1 MFKHA
6 KSLRRVGAQAILSAA
21 LLFAAAGP
29 LAVAPTPAFAADAPQ
44 QNAVR
49 PNSAQYKYQKDE
61 LAAFCHFGPNTF
73 NEIEWGEHYG
83 NKAPSEIF
91 TLTEDFDAEN
101 YVKTI
106 KDAGFTRL
114 VVTAKH
120 HDGFCTWQ
128 SDLTEYDMGGV
139 TQYKGGKGDILA
151 ELSAACTKYD
161 LDMGLYLSPWD
172 IHDPSYGYS
181 NGEAPGI
188 GTSTDPKVNYNFY
201 YDGQLRE
208 ILGNSKYGNNG
219 KFVEVWMDGAKGSGA
234 NAQVYDFQ
242 RWYNTIH
249 ELEGDDCQIFQG
261 GDFAGIRWIGN
272 ENGLAHDTTW
282 GPCKTDKN
290 AKDGFNTNLSGGFSK
305 GFPDGDKWLV
315 PEADARITSGWFWG
329 TAKNTPKTLTDL
341 GNMYFQS
348 VGHGAPLLLNV
359 PPNNKGKLDVAI
371 ADRVREFGQN
381 IKDSFKDDLTRANKS
396 GRAAATAEASSTWND
411 NEAYGASKVLDGKDD
426 TYWCAKNA
434 ANQSLTVK
442 LPKPTTFDVVS
453 IEEAIQNGQRISGFT
468 VSYQTEENGAW
479 TEFGRGGTIGA
490 KRLVRGTAVTATA
503 VKVTFTTHNFGDENL
518 SLPQISE
525 MGLFKASRGFE
536 KPAPLPEG
544 MVGIDNAEMTKT
556 GKWNDEKIDG
566 CFKGTSMW
574 TTQSGATA
582 SFKFTGTKFAIV
594 GTKDPNHG
602 TFTVSID
609 GGAAQTIN
617 THDSV
622 RTVPALLFESD
633 TLEAREHNVVITAT
647 GTVGIDAAA
656 YLNNDST
663 GMFDFTE
670 TNVTMDE
677 DSTHAFTIRRT
688 GGSKGSVTLVV
699 QPEPGSAIQDNFDT
713 TPQEVTFADGETE
726 KQVNIKTR
734 RVVTGSAADGDK
746 QFSVSLAVK
755 TGEGAVIGYHGVADV
770 TITDLDAACNALIA
784 RAEALDTANFNA
796 DSVAELTAAIEAARN
811 AADNGDVK
819 GVEVRK
825 AMKALQDAMDNLSF
839 AFPATQGKTV
849 TIEAEHGTLID
860 DHSNDRDQWGGNY
873 PMEIVDFEG
882 ASGGKIVN
890 AINNGDAVSYRVN
903 VKRAGTYSVKLT
915 YSSGSTTNAI
925 KLSDDNGVFE
935 AIESVSAGHTNPR
948 ELKTV
953 TFDLVAKKP
962 GTTTLTVGTPGNVSA
977 PRLDK
982 FDITLKE
989 AAVDKSDLQKAVDKA
1004 DELSS
1009 EDYTTDSWQAFQTA
1023 LTAARE
1029 MLNNETATQT
1039 QVDGALETLDNA
1051 RKALHAVTVFAF
1063 PTKSGETVT
1072 IEAEHGTMLDDHS
1085 NDTNQWGTYPMT
1097 VMNLNGASGG
1107 KVVDAIMNGDAIS
1120 YRVKVERPG
1129 IYRVTLTYFSG
1140 SEANAVKLSDNG
1152 GVFEAVDSV
1161 SAGGTNPTELKTVT
1175 FDLVAKKS
1183 GTTTL
1188 TVGTP
1193 GNADAPRL
1201 DKFDITLKKAV
1212 VNKDELK
1219 KAVDDAAKLA
1229 EDDYTAETWTPF
1241 KAALA
1246 SAQGVLADEEAT
1258 QDQVNDALKA
1268 LTDARGALA
1277 EKPAKPAVDKAA
1289 LQKAVDD
1296 LKGLKADDYT
1306 AETWAAFQAAL
1317 ASAQDVLG
1325 NEDATQEQVNDALKA
1340 LTDARGALAEKPVKP
1355 AVDKATL
1362 QKAVDDLK
1370 GLKADDY
1377 TAETWAPFETALET
1391 AQDVLGNE
1399 EATQDQVDGALK
1411 ALTDAHGALKVKE
1424 ITPDPEPEPK
1434 PEPKPNPTPNPGGN
1448 TGNAGN
1454 KDDKPAAATKPSASS
1469 KKDGKDLP
1477 TTGDASIVATVL
1489 AGGSGA
1495 AALAAAR
1502 VIDRKRRR

>member
-29 LAVAPTPAFAADAPQ
+29 LAVAPTPAFAADTPQ

-181 NGEAPGI
+181 NGEDSGI

-208 ILGNSKYGNNG
+208 ILGNSKYGNKG

-242 RWYNTIH
+242 RWYNTIN
-249 ELEGDDCQIFQG
+249 ELEGEDCQIFQG

-282 GPCKTDKN
+282 GPCKTDASSDN
-290 AKDGFNTNLSGGFSK
+290 GFNTNLSGGYSK

-359 PPNNKGKLDVAI
+359 PPNNKGKLDPAI

-381 IKDSFKDDLTRANKS
+381 IKDSFKDDVTRANKS

-479 TEFGRGGTIGA
+479 TDFGRGGTIGA

-556 GKWNDEKIDG
+556 GNWNDEKIDG

-633 TLEAREHNVVITAT
+633 TLEAREHNVVVTAT

-656 YLNNDST
+656 YLNNGST

-796 DSVAELTAAIEAARN
+796 DSVAELNAAIEAARN

-819 GVEVRK
+819 GAEVRK
-825 AMKALQDAMDNLSF
+825 AMKALQAAMDNLSF
-839 AFPATQGKTV
+839 AFPATQGETV
-849 TIEAEHGTLID
+849 TIEAEHGTMHD
-860 DHSNDRDQWGGNY
+860 DHSNDNGW
-873 PMEIVDFEG
+873 PMEFMDFSG
-882 ASGGKIVN
+882 ASGGRIVN
-890 AINNGDAVSYRVN
+890 AITNGDSISYRVS
-903 VKRAGTYSVKLT
+903 VKRAGTYSVTLT
-915 YSSGSTTNAI
+915 YSSGAASNAI

-935 AIESVSAGHTNPR
+935 AIDSVSAGHTNPN
-948 ELKTV
+948 ELKTA
-953 TFDLVAKKP
+953 TFNLVAKKA
-962 GTTTLTVGTPGNVSA
+962 GTTTLTVGTPGNADA

-982 FDITLKE
+982 FDITLAE
-989 AAVDKSDLQKAVDKA
+989 APVDKADLQKAVDKA

-1023 LTAARE
+1023 LAAARE

-1039 QVDGALETLDNA
+1039 QVDSALETLDNA

-1072 IEAEHGTMLDDHS
+1072 IEAEDGTMIDDPS
-1085 NDTNQWGTYPMT
+1085 NDRDQWDGVWPMNIK
-1097 VMNLNGASGG
+1097 VFEGASGG
-1107 KVVDAIMNGDAIS
+1107 KIVDSIMNGDAIS
-1120 YRVKVERPG
+1120 YRVSVKRAGTYSVK
-1129 IYRVTLTYFSG
+1129 LTYSSG
-1140 SEANAVKLSDNG
+1140 STTNAIKLSDNG
-1152 GVFEAVDSV
+1152 GVFEAIDSV
-1161 SAGGTNPTELKTVT
+1161 SAGHDNSSELKSVT

-1201 DKFDITLKKAV
+1201 DKFDITLKKAAV
-1212 VNKDELK
+1212 DKSALQ
-1219 KAVDDAAKLA
+1219 KAVDDAAELA
-1229 EDDYTAETWTPF
+1229 EDGYTADSWAPF

-1246 SAQGVLADEEAT
+1246 AAQGVLADEEAT
-1258 QDQVNDALKA
+1258 QEQVNDALRA
-1268 LTDARGALA
+1268 LTDARAGLA
-1277 EKPAKPAVDKAA
+1277 EKPVKPAVDKSA

-1296 LKGLKADDYT
+1296 AAELAEDGYT
-1306 AETWAAFQAAL
+1306 AETWAPFKAAL
-1317 ASAQDVLG
+1317 AAAQGVLTD
-1325 NEDATQEQVNDALKA
+1325 EDATQEQVNDALKA
-1340 LTDARGALAEKPVKP
+1340 LA
-1355 AVDKATL
+1355 
-1362 QKAVDDLK
+1362 
-1370 GLKADDY
+1370 
-1377 TAETWAPFETALET
+1377 
-1391 AQDVLGNE
+1391 
-1399 EATQDQVDGALK
+1399 
-1411 ALTDAHGALKVKE
+1411 DAHGALKVKE
-1424 ITPDPEPEPK
+1424 ITPDPEPEPEPEPK

-1448 TGNAGN
+1448 TGNTGN
-1454 KDDKPAAATKPSASS
+1454 KGDKPAAAMKPSASS

-1477 TTGDASIVATVL
+1477 TTGDASVIATVL

>member
-106 KDAGFTRL
+106 KEAGFTRL

-188 GTSTDPKVNYNFY
+188 GTSTDPKVNYNYY

-208 ILGNSKYGNNG
+208 ILDNKKYGNNG

-290 AKDGFNTNLSGGFSK
+290 AKDGFNTNLSGGYSK

-518 SLPQISE
+518 NLPQISE

-556 GKWNDEKIDG
+556 GNWNDEKIDG

-633 TLEAREHNVVITAT
+633 TLEAREHNVVVTAT

-656 YLNNDST
+656 YLNNGST

-784 RAEALDTANFNA
+784 RAEALDTSNFNA

-811 AADNGDVK
+811 AADNGSVS

-839 AFPATQGKTV
+839 AFPATQSKTV
-849 TIEAEHGTLID
+849 TIEAEHGTMHD
-860 DHSNDRDQWGGNY
+860 DHSNDAGW
-873 PMEIVDFEG
+873 PMAIIDFAG

-890 AINNGDAVSYRVN
+890 AITNGDSISYRVS
-903 VKRAGTYSVKLT
+903 VKRAGTYSVTLT
-915 YSSGSTTNAI
+915 YSSGAASNAI

-935 AIESVSAGHTNPR
+935 AIDSVSAGHTNPN

-953 TFDLVAKKP
+953 TFDLVAKKS
-962 GTTTLTVGTPGNVSA
+962 GTTTLTVGTPGNADA

-1023 LTAARE
+1023 LDAARE

-1063 PTKSGETVT
+1063 PTKSGETAT
-1072 IEAEHGTMLDDHS
+1072 IEAEDGTMLDDHS
-1085 NDTNQWGTYPMT
+1085 NDTDQWNNTYPMT

-1129 IYRVTLTYFSG
+1129 TYRVMLTYFSG

-1175 FDLVAKKS
+1175 FDLVAKKA

-1193 GNADAPRL
+1193 GSASAPRL
-1201 DKFDITLKKAV
+1201 DKFDIALAAPAVDKAELQKAV
-1212 VNKDELK
+1212 DDAAELAEDGYTADSWKPFAAALKAAREVLADEEATQEQVNDALK
-1219 KAVDDAAKLA
+1219 ALNDARGALAEKPVKPAVDKAALQKAVDDAAKLA
-1229 EDDYTAETWTPF
+1229 EDDYTAETWAPF
-1241 KAALA
+1241 EAALAAAQGVLADEDATQDQVNDALKALNDARGALAEKPVKPAVDKAALQKA
-1246 SAQGVLADEEAT
+1246 VDDAAELAADDYTADSWKPFAAALKAAREVLADEEAT

-1268 LTDARGALA
+1268 LTDA
-1277 EKPAKPAVDKAA
+1277 
-1289 LQKAVDD
+1289 
-1296 LKGLKADDYT
+1296 
-1306 AETWAAFQAAL
+1306 
-1317 ASAQDVLG
+1317 
-1325 NEDATQEQVNDALKA
+1325 
-1340 LTDARGALAEKPVKP
+1340 
-1355 AVDKATL
+1355 
-1362 QKAVDDLK
+1362 
-1370 GLKADDY
+1370 
-1377 TAETWAPFETALET
+1377 
-1391 AQDVLGNE
+1391 
-1399 EATQDQVDGALK
+1399 
-1411 ALTDAHGALKVKE
+1411 HGALKVKE
-1424 ITPDPEPEPK
+1424 ITPDPDPEPEPK

-1448 TGNAGN
+1448 TGNTGN
-1454 KDDKPAAATKPSASS
+1454 KGDKPAAATKPSASS

-1477 TTGDASIVATVL
+1477 TTGDASVIATVL

>member
-6 KSLRRVGAQAILSAA
+6 KSLRRVGSQAILSAA

-29 LAVAPTPAFAADAPQ
+29 LAVAPTPAFAAGAPQ

-106 KDAGFTRL
+106 KEAGFTRL

-151 ELSAACTKYD
+151 ELSAACTKYH

-188 GTSTDPKVNYNFY
+188 GTSTDPKVNYNYY

-208 ILGNSKYGNNG
+208 ILGNKKYGNNG

-290 AKDGFNTNLSGGFSK
+290 AKDGFNTNLSGGYSK

-329 TAKNTPKTLTDL
+329 TTKNTPKTLTDL

-359 PPNNKGKLDVAI
+359 PPNNKGKLDPAI

-468 VSYQTEENGAW
+468 VSYQSSDGTW
-479 TEFGRGGTIGA
+479 TDFGSGGTIGA

-518 SLPQISE
+518 NLPQISE

-633 TLEAREHNVVITAT
+633 TLDAREHNVVVTAT

-656 YLNNDST
+656 YLNNGST

-784 RAEALDTANFNA
+784 RAEALDTSNFNA

-839 AFPATQGKTV
+839 AFPATQGETM

-925 KLSDDNGVFE
+925 RLSDDNGVFE
-935 AIESVSAGHTNPR
+935 AIDSVSAGHSNPS

-989 AAVDKSDLQKAVDKA
+989 SAVDKSDLQKAVDKA

-1023 LTAARE
+1023 LAAARE

-1063 PTKSGETVT
+1063 PTKSGETAT
-1072 IEAEHGTMLDDHS
+1072 IEAEDGTMLDDHS
-1085 NDTNQWGTYPMT
+1085 NDTDQWGGTYPMT
-1097 VMNLNGASGG
+1097 VKDFAGASGG
-1107 KVVDAIMNGDAIS
+1107 KIVDAIMNGDAIS
-1120 YRVKVERPG
+1120 YRVNVKRAG
-1129 IYRVTLTYFSG
+1129 TYSVKLVYSSG
-1140 SEANAVKLSDNG
+1140 STENAVKLSDDG

-1161 SAGGTNPTELKTVT
+1161 SAGHSNPSELKTVT

-1193 GNADAPRL
+1193 GNANAPRL
-1201 DKFDITLKKAV
+1201 DKFDITLKKAAV
-1212 VNKDELK
+1212 D
-1219 KAVDDAAKLA
+1219 KAALQKAIDDAAKLA
-1229 EDDYTAETWTPF
+1229 EDDYTAETWAPF
-1241 KAALA
+1241 
-1246 SAQGVLADEEAT
+1246 E
-1258 QDQVNDALKA
+1258 
-1268 LTDARGALA
+1268 
-1277 EKPAKPAVDKAA
+1277 
-1289 LQKAVDD
+1289 
-1296 LKGLKADDYT
+1296 
-1306 AETWAAFQAAL
+1306 AAL

-1325 NEDATQEQVNDALKA
+1325 NEEATQEQVDDALKALNDARAALAEKPAVPAVNKAELQKAVDEAAALKAEDYTAGSWEPFEAALDDAREVLADDDATQDQVNDALAA
-1340 LTDARGALAEKPVKP
+1340 LTDARGALKKP
-1355 AVDKATL
+1355 
-1362 QKAVDDLK
+1362 
-1370 GLKADDY
+1370 
-1377 TAETWAPFETALET
+1377 
-1391 AQDVLGNE
+1391 
-1399 EATQDQVDGALK
+1399 EAK
-1411 ALTDAHGALKVKE
+1411 
-1424 ITPDPEPEPK
+1424 PDPDQPNPD
-1434 PEPKPNPTPNPGGN
+1434 KPNPDQPGSGDQGGN
-1448 TGNAGN
+1448 GGQGGAGDTG
-1454 KDDKPAAATKPSASS
+1454 TKPSGDGNAAAKPATSS
-1469 KKDGKDLP
+1469 KKELP
-1477 TTGDASIVATVL
+1477 KTGDVSLLSAAI
-1489 AGGSGA
+1489 AGGSGV
-1495 AALAAAR
+1495 AALGAAR
-1502 VIDRKRRR
+1502 VVAYKRRR

>member
-1 MFKHA
+1 MFKY
-6 KSLRRVGAQAILSAA
+6 KGSLRRVGVRALLSAA
-21 LLFAAAGP
+21 LLLAAAGP
-29 LAVAPTPAFAADAPQ
+29 LAATPTPAFAADAPQ
-44 QNAVR
+44 QNEVR

-91 TLTEDFDAEN
+91 TLTEDFDADN

-106 KDAGFTRL
+106 KEAGFTRL

-120 HDGFCTWQ
+120 HDGFCIWQ

-139 TQYKGGKGDILA
+139 TQYKDGKGDILA

-172 IHDPSYGYS
+172 IHDASYGYS
-181 NGEAPGI
+181 DGEAPGI
-188 GTSTDPKVNYNFY
+188 GTSTDPKVNYNYY

-208 ILGNSKYGNNG
+208 ILGNKKYGNNG

-242 RWYNTIH
+242 RWYNTIN

-261 GDFAGIRWIGN
+261 GTFAGIRWIGN

-282 GPCKTDKN
+282 GPCKTDAS
-290 AKDGFNTNLSGGFSK
+290 AKDGFNTNLSGGYSK
-305 GFPDGDKWLV
+305 GFADGDKWLV

-329 TAKNTPKTLTDL
+329 TTKNTPKTLTEL

-359 PPNNKGKLDVAI
+359 PPNNKGKLDPAI

-381 IKDSFKDDLTRANKS
+381 IKDSFKDDLTRANDK

-411 NEAYGASKVLDGKDD
+411 NEDYGASKVLDGKDD
-426 TYWCAKNA
+426 TYWCAKSA
-434 ANQSLTVK
+434 TDQTLTVK
-442 LPKPTTFDVVS
+442 LPKPTTFDIVS
-453 IEEAIQNGQRISGFT
+453 IEEAIQNGQRISSFT
-468 VSYQTEENGAW
+468 VSYQSSDGTW
-479 TEFGRGGTIGA
+479 TDFGSGGTIGA

-503 VKVTFTTHNFGDENL
+503 VKIKFNTYNFSDQNVR
-518 SLPQISE
+518 LPQISE
-525 MGLFKASRGFE
+525 VGLFKASRGFE

-544 MVGIDNAEMTKT
+544 MTGIDNTEMTT
-556 GKWNDEKIDG
+556 SGNWNAEKIDG

-582 SFKFTGTKFAIV
+582 SFSFTGTKFAIV
-594 GTKDPNHG
+594 GTKDPNHS
-602 TFTVSID
+602 TFTVSVD
-609 GGAAQTIN
+609 GGAAQTVD

-633 TLEAREHNVVITAT
+633 TLNPGTHNVVIKAT

-670 TNVTMDE
+670 TDVTMDE
-677 DSTHAFTIRRT
+677 DSTHTFTIRRT

-713 TPQEVTFADGETE
+713 APQEVTFAEGETE
-726 KQVNIKTR
+726 KQVDIKTR

-755 TGEGAVIGYHGVADV
+755 TGEGAVIGYHGMADV

-796 DSVAELTAAIEAARN
+796 DSVAELNAAIQAAHN

-819 GVEVRK
+819 GTEVRA
-825 AMKALQDAMDNLSF
+825 AMKALQAAMDNLSF
-839 AFPATQGKTV
+839 AFPAEEGKTV

-873 PMEIVDFEG
+873 PMEITDFEG

-890 AINNGDAVSYRVN
+890 AINNGDAVTYRVN
-903 VKRAGTYSVKLT
+903 VKRAGTYSVTLT
-915 YSSGSTTNAI
+915 YSSGSASNAI
-925 KLSDDNGVFE
+925 KLSDDSGVFK
-935 AIESVSAGHTNPR
+935 AIDSVSAGHTNPN

-962 GTTTLTVGTPGNVSA
+962 GTTTLTVGTPGSASA

-982 FDITLKE
+982 FDITLKR
-989 AAVDKSDLQKAVDKA
+989 AVADKAELQKAVDKA
-1004 DELSS
+1004 DELNA
-1009 EDYTTDSWQAFQTA
+1009 EDYSAESWRNFQAALAAAQTV
-1023 LTAARE
+1023 LD
-1029 MLNNETATQT
+1029 NEDATQA
-1039 QVDGALETLDNA
+1039 QVNDALAALNDA
-1051 RKALHAVTVFAF
+1051 RDALAEAPAFAF

-1072 IEAEHGTMLDDHS
+1072 IEAEDGTMLDDHS
-1085 NDTNQWGTYPMT
+1085 NDADQWGGTYPMT
-1097 VMNLNGASGG
+1097 VMDLDGASGG

-1129 IYRVTLTYFSG
+1129 TYSVKLTYSSG
-1140 SEANAVKLSDNG
+1140 SESNAVKLSDKG
-1152 GVFEAVDSV
+1152 GVFETVDSV
-1161 SAGGTNPTELKTVT
+1161 SAGGTNPREFKTVT
-1175 FDLVAKKS
+1175 FDLVAKKA
-1183 GTTTL
+1183 GTTIL

-1201 DKFDITLKKAV
+1201 DKFDITLAAPV
-1212 VNKDELK
+1212 VDKTELQ
-1219 KAVDDAAKLA
+1219 KAVDDAASLSS
-1229 EDDYTAETWTPF
+1229 DDYTADTWANF
-1241 KAALA
+1241 ESALNAARDALANDDAAQEQVDDALKALNDARAALA
-1246 SAQGVLADEEAT
+1246 EKPVVPVVNKAELQKAVDEATALKAEDYTAGSWEPFEAALDDAREVLADEDAT
-1258 QDQVNDALKA
+1258 QDQVDDALAA
-1268 LTDARGALA
+1268 LTDARGALK
-1277 EKPAKPAVDKAA
+1277 KPEAKPD
-1289 LQKAVDD
+1289 
-1296 LKGLKADDYT
+1296 
-1306 AETWAAFQAAL
+1306 
-1317 ASAQDVLG
+1317 
-1325 NEDATQEQVNDALKA
+1325 
-1340 LTDARGALAEKPVKP
+1340 P
-1355 AVDKATL
+1355 
-1362 QKAVDDLK
+1362 
-1370 GLKADDY
+1370 
-1377 TAETWAPFETALET
+1377 
-1391 AQDVLGNE
+1391 
-1399 EATQDQVDGALK
+1399 DQPN
-1411 ALTDAHGALKVKE
+1411 
-1424 ITPDPEPEPK
+1424 PD
-1434 PEPKPNPTPNPGGN
+1434 KPNPDQPGSGDQGGN
-1448 TGNAGN
+1448 GGQGGAGDTGTKPSGN
-1454 KDDKPAAATKPSASS
+1454 GNAATKPATSS
-1469 KKDGKDLP
+1469 KKELP
-1477 TTGDASIVATVL
+1477 KTGDVSLLSAAIAGASGV
-1489 AGGSGA
+1489 
-1495 AALAAAR
+1495 AALGAAR
-1502 VIDRKRRR
+1502 VVACKRRRR

>member
-208 ILGNSKYGNNG
+208 ILGNKKYGNNG
-219 KFVEVWMDGAKGSGA
+219 KFVEVWVDGAKGSGA

-290 AKDGFNTNLSGGFSK
+290 AKDGFNTNLSGGYSK

-359 PPNNKGKLDVAI
+359 PPNNKGKLDAAI

-468 VSYQTEENGAW
+468 VSYQSSDGTW
-479 TEFGRGGTIGA
+479 TDFGSGGTIGA

-518 SLPQISE
+518 NLPQISE

-544 MVGIDNAEMTKT
+544 MTGIDNTEMTT
-556 GKWNDEKIDG
+556 SGNWNAEKIDG

-582 SFKFTGTKFAIV
+582 SFSFTGTKFAIV

-633 TLEAREHNVVITAT
+633 TLEAREHNVVVTAT

-656 YLNNDST
+656 YLNNGST

-688 GGSKGSVTLVV
+688 GGSKASVTLVV

-784 RAEALDTANFNA
+784 RAEALDTSNFNA
-796 DSVAELTAAIEAARN
+796 DSVAELNAAIEAARN

-819 GVEVRK
+819 GTEVR
-825 AMKALQDAMDNLSF
+825 AVMKALQAAMDNLSF
-839 AFPATQGKTV
+839 AFPAEEGKTV
-849 TIEAEHGTLID
+849 TIEAEYGTLID

-890 AINNGDAVSYRVN
+890 AINNGDAVTYRVN
-903 VKRAGTYSVKLT
+903 VKRAGTYSVTLT
-915 YSSGSTTNAI
+915 YSSGSASNAI
-925 KLSDDNGVFE
+925 KLSDDSGVFK
-935 AIESVSAGHTNPR
+935 AIDSVSAGHTNPR

-953 TFDLVAKKP
+953 TFDLVAKKA
-962 GTTTLTVGTPGNVSA
+962 GATTLTVGTPGSASA

-982 FDITLKE
+982 FDITLKRTV
-989 AAVDKSDLQKAVDKA
+989 ADKAELQKAVDKA
-1004 DELSS
+1004 DELNA
-1009 EDYTTDSWQAFQTA
+1009 EDYSADSWRNFQAA
-1023 LTAARE
+1023 LTAAQTVLDSE
-1029 MLNNETATQT
+1029 GATQT
-1039 QVDGALETLDNA
+1039 QVNDALTALNDA
-1051 RKALHAVTVFAF
+1051 RDALAEAPAFAF
-1063 PTKSGETVT
+1063 PTKSGEIVT
-1072 IEAEHGTMLDDHS
+1072 IEAEDGTMVDDHS
-1085 NDTNQWGTYPMT
+1085 NDADQWGGTYPMT
-1097 VMNLNGASGG
+1097 VMDLDGASGG

-1129 IYRVTLTYFSG
+1129 TYSVKLTYSSG
-1140 SEANAVKLSDNG
+1140 SESNAVKLSDNG

-1161 SAGGTNPTELKTVT
+1161 SAGGTNPREFKTVT
-1175 FDLVAKKS
+1175 FDLVAKKA
-1183 GTTTL
+1183 GTTIL

-1201 DKFDITLKKAV
+1201 DKFDITLAAPV
-1212 VNKDELK
+1212 VDKTELQ
-1219 KAVDDAAKLA
+1219 KAVDDAASLSA
-1229 EDDYTAETWTPF
+1229 DDYTADTWANF
-1241 KAALA
+1241 ESALNAARDALANDDAAQEQVDDALKALNDARAALA
-1246 SAQGVLADEEAT
+1246 EKPAVPAVNKAELQKAVDEAAALKAEDYTAGSWEPFEAALDDAREVLADDDAT
-1258 QDQVNDALKA
+1258 QDQVNDALAA
-1268 LTDARGALA
+1268 LTDARGALK
-1277 EKPAKPAVDKAA
+1277 KPEAKPDPDQPGGGDQGGNGGQGGAGDTGTKPSGDGNAAAKPA
-1289 LQKAVDD
+1289 
-1296 LKGLKADDYT
+1296 T
-1306 AETWAAFQAAL
+1306 
-1317 ASAQDVLG
+1317 
-1325 NEDATQEQVNDALKA
+1325 
-1340 LTDARGALAEKPVKP
+1340 
-1355 AVDKATL
+1355 
-1362 QKAVDDLK
+1362 
-1370 GLKADDY
+1370 
-1377 TAETWAPFETALET
+1377 
-1391 AQDVLGNE
+1391 
-1399 EATQDQVDGALK
+1399 
-1411 ALTDAHGALKVKE
+1411 
-1424 ITPDPEPEPK
+1424 
-1434 PEPKPNPTPNPGGN
+1434 
-1448 TGNAGN
+1448 
-1454 KDDKPAAATKPSASS
+1454 SS
-1469 KKDGKDLP
+1469 KKELP
-1477 TTGDASIVATVL
+1477 KTGDVSLLSAAI
-1489 AGGSGA
+1489 AGGSGV
-1495 AALAAAR
+1495 AALGAAHVVAY
-1502 VIDRKRRR
+1502 KRRRR

>member
-1 MFKHA
+1 MYVQT
-6 KSLRRVGAQAILSAA
+6 RQVIEEGGAQAILSAA

-188 GTSTDPKVNYNFY
+188 GTSTDPKVNYNYY

-208 ILGNSKYGNNG
+208 ILGNKKYGNNG

-290 AKDGFNTNLSGGFSK
+290 AKDGFNTNLSGGYSK

-359 PPNNKGKLDVAI
+359 PPNNKGKLDPAI

-518 SLPQISE
+518 NLPQISE

-556 GKWNDEKIDG
+556 GNWNDEKIDG

-633 TLEAREHNVVITAT
+633 TLEAREHNVVVTAT

-656 YLNNDST
+656 YLNNGST

-784 RAEALDTANFNA
+784 RAEALDTSNFNA

-839 AFPATQGKTV
+839 AFPATQSKTV
-849 TIEAEHGTLID
+849 TIEAEHGTMHD
-860 DHSNDRDQWGGNY
+860 DHSNDAGW
-873 PMEIVDFEG
+873 PMAIIDFAG

-890 AINNGDAVSYRVN
+890 AITNGDSISYRVS
-903 VKRAGTYSVKLT
+903 VKRAGTYSVTLT
-915 YSSGSTTNAI
+915 YSSGAASNAI

-935 AIESVSAGHTNPR
+935 AIDSVSAGHTNP
-948 ELKTV
+948 
-953 TFDLVAKKP
+953 
-962 GTTTLTVGTPGNVSA
+962 N
-977 PRLDK
+977 
-982 FDITLKE
+982 
-989 AAVDKSDLQKAVDKA
+989 
-1004 DELSS
+1004 
-1009 EDYTTDSWQAFQTA
+1009 
-1023 LTAARE
+1023 
-1029 MLNNETATQT
+1029 
-1039 QVDGALETLDNA
+1039 
-1051 RKALHAVTVFAF
+1051 
-1063 PTKSGETVT
+1063 
-1072 IEAEHGTMLDDHS
+1072 
-1085 NDTNQWGTYPMT
+1085 
-1097 VMNLNGASGG
+1097 
-1107 KVVDAIMNGDAIS
+1107 
-1120 YRVKVERPG
+1120 
-1129 IYRVTLTYFSG
+1129 
-1140 SEANAVKLSDNG
+1140 
-1152 GVFEAVDSV
+1152 
-1161 SAGGTNPTELKTVT
+1161 ELKTVT

-1229 EDDYTAETWTPF
+1229 EDGYTADSWKPF
-1241 KAALA
+1241 AAALKAARE
-1246 SAQGVLADEEAT
+1246 VLANEDAT
-1258 QDQVNDALKA
+1258 QEQVNDALKA
-1268 LTDARGALA
+1268 LNDARGALA
-1277 EKPAKPAVDKAA
+1277 EKPVKPAVDKAA

-1296 LKGLKADDYT
+1296 AAELAEDDYT

-1340 LTDARGALAEKPVKP
+1340 LTDARGALAEKPAKP

-1391 AQDVLGNE
+1391 AQGVLADE
-1399 EATQDQVDGALK
+1399 EATQDQVNGALK

-1424 ITPDPEPEPK
+1424 VTPDPE

>member
-1 MFKHA
+1 MFKY
-6 KSLRRVGAQAILSAA
+6 KGSLRRVGVRALLSAA
-21 LLFAAAGP
+21 LLLAAAGP
-29 LAVAPTPAFAADAPQ
+29 LAATPTPAFAADAPQ
-44 QNAVR
+44 QNEVR

-91 TLTEDFDAEN
+91 TLTEDFDADN

-106 KDAGFTRL
+106 KEAGFTRL

-120 HDGFCTWQ
+120 HDGFCIWQ

-139 TQYKGGKGDILA
+139 TQYKDGKGDILA

-172 IHDPSYGYS
+172 IHDASYGYS
-181 NGEAPGI
+181 DGEAPGI
-188 GTSTDPKVNYNFY
+188 GTSTDPKVNYNYY

-208 ILGNSKYGNNG
+208 ILGNKKYGNNG

-242 RWYNTIH
+242 RWYDTIN

-261 GDFAGIRWIGN
+261 GSFAGIRWIGN

-282 GPCKTDKN
+282 GPCKTDAS
-290 AKDGFNTNLSGGFSK
+290 AKDGFNTNLSGGYSK
-305 GFPDGDKWLV
+305 GFADGDKWLV

-329 TAKNTPKTLTDL
+329 TTKNTPKTLTEL

-359 PPNNKGKLDVAI
+359 PPNNKGKLDPAI

-381 IKDSFKDDLTRANKS
+381 IKDSFKDDLTRANDK

-411 NEAYGASKVLDGKDD
+411 NEDYGASKVLDGKDD
-426 TYWCAKNA
+426 TYWCAKSA
-434 ANQSLTVK
+434 TDQALTVK
-442 LPKPTTFDVVS
+442 LPKPTTFDIVS
-453 IEEAIQNGQRISGFT
+453 IEEAIQNGQRISSFT
-468 VSYQTEENGAW
+468 VSYQSSDGTW
-479 TEFGRGGTIGA
+479 TDFGSGGTIGA

-503 VKVTFTTHNFGDENL
+503 VKIKFNTYNFSDQNVR
-518 SLPQISE
+518 LPQISE
-525 MGLFKASRGFE
+525 VGLFKASRGFE

-544 MVGIDNAEMTKT
+544 MTGIDNTEMTT
-556 GKWNDEKIDG
+556 SGNWNAEKIDG

-582 SFKFTGTKFAIV
+582 SFSFTGTKFAIV
-594 GTKDPNHG
+594 GTRDPNHS
-602 TFTVSID
+602 TFTVSVD
-609 GGAAQTIN
+609 GGAAQTVD

-633 TLEAREHNVVITAT
+633 TLSPGTHNVVIKAT

-670 TNVTMDE
+670 TDVTMDE
-677 DSTHAFTIRRT
+677 DSTHTFTIRRT

-713 TPQEVTFADGETE
+713 APQEVTFAEGETE
-726 KQVNIKTR
+726 KQVDIKTR

-796 DSVAELTAAIEAARN
+796 DSVAELNAAIAAAHN

-819 GVEVRK
+819 GTEVRA
-825 AMKALQDAMDNLSF
+825 AMKALQAAMDNLSF
-839 AFPATQGKTV
+839 AFPAEEGKTV

-873 PMEIVDFEG
+873 PMEITDFEG

-890 AINNGDAVSYRVN
+890 AINNGDAVTYRVN
-903 VKRAGTYSVKLT
+903 VKRAGTYSVTLT
-915 YSSGSTTNAI
+915 YSSGSASNAI
-925 KLSDDNGVFE
+925 KLSDDSGVFK
-935 AIESVSAGHTNPR
+935 AIDSVSAGHTNPR

-953 TFDLVAKKP
+953 TFDLVAKKA
-962 GTTTLTVGTPGNVSA
+962 GTTTLTVGTPGSASA

-982 FDITLKE
+982 FDITLKR
-989 AAVDKSDLQKAVDKA
+989 AVADKAELQKAVDKA
-1004 DELSS
+1004 DELNA
-1009 EDYTTDSWQAFQTA
+1009 EDYSAESWRNFQAALAAAQTV
-1023 LTAARE
+1023 LD
-1029 MLNNETATQT
+1029 NEDATQA
-1039 QVDGALETLDNA
+1039 QVNDALAALNDA
-1051 RKALHAVTVFAF
+1051 RDALAEAPAFAF

-1072 IEAEHGTMLDDHS
+1072 IEAEDGTMVDDHS
-1085 NDTNQWGTYPMT
+1085 NDADQWGGTYPMT
-1097 VMNLNGASGG
+1097 VMDLDGASGG

-1129 IYRVTLTYFSG
+1129 TYSVKLTYSSG
-1140 SEANAVKLSDNG
+1140 SESNAVKLSDND

-1161 SAGGTNPTELKTVT
+1161 GAGGTNPRELKTVT
-1175 FDLVAKKS
+1175 FDLVAKKA

-1201 DKFDITLKKAV
+1201 DKFDITLSAPVVDKA
-1212 VNKDELK
+1212 ELQ
-1219 KAVDDAAKLA
+1219 KAVDDAASL
-1229 EDDYTAETWTPF
+1229 
-1241 KAALA
+1241 
-1246 SAQGVLADEEAT
+1246 S
-1258 QDQVNDALKA
+1258 
-1268 LTDARGALA
+1268 
-1277 EKPAKPAVDKAA
+1277 
-1289 LQKAVDD
+1289 
-1296 LKGLKADDYT
+1296 ADDYT
-1306 AETWAAFQAAL
+1306 AESWADFESALNAARDAL
-1317 ASAQDVLG
+1317 AND
-1325 NEDATQEQVNDALKA
+1325 DATQEQVDAALKA
-1340 LTDARGALAEKPVKP
+1340 LNDARAALAEKPVAP
-1355 AVDKATL
+1355 AVDRTEL
-1362 QKAVDDLK
+1362 QKAVDEAAA
-1370 GLKADDY
+1370 LKAEDY
-1377 TAETWAPFETALET
+1377 TAESWEPFEAALDDARE
-1391 AQDVLGNE
+1391 VLANDD
-1399 EATQDQVDGALK
+1399 ATQDQVDDALA
-1411 ALTDAHGALKVKE
+1411 ALTDARNALKKPE
-1424 ITPDPEPEPK
+1424 AKPDPDQPNPG
-1434 PEPKPNPTPNPGGN
+1434 KPNPDQPGSGDQSGN
-1448 TGNAGN
+1448 GDQGGAGDTGTKLSGNGNAAA
-1454 KDDKPAAATKPSASS
+1454 KPATSS
-1469 KKDGKDLP
+1469 KKELP
-1477 TTGDASIVATVL
+1477 KTGDVSLLSAAIAGASGV
-1489 AGGSGA
+1489 
-1495 AALAAAR
+1495 AALGAAR
-1502 VIDRKRRR
+1502 VVACKRRRQ

>member
-181 NGEAPGI
+181 NGEALGI

-208 ILGNSKYGNNG
+208 ILGSSKYGNNG

-249 ELEGDDCQIFQG
+249 EFEGDDCQIFQG

-290 AKDGFNTNLSGGFSK
+290 AKDGFNTNLSGGYSK

-329 TAKNTPKTLTDL
+329 TTKNTPKTLTDL

-359 PPNNKGKLDVAI
+359 PPNNKGKLDPAI

-479 TEFGRGGTIGA
+479 TDFGRGGTIGA

-518 SLPQISE
+518 NLPQISE

-784 RAEALDTANFNA
+784 RAEALDTSNFNA

-811 AADNGDVK
+811 AAGNGDVK

-839 AFPATQGKTV
+839 AFPATQGETV
-849 TIEAEHGTLID
+849 TIEAEHGTMHD
-860 DHSNDRDQWGGNY
+860 DHSNDAGW
-873 PMEIVDFEG
+873 PMAIIDFAG

-890 AINNGDAVSYRVN
+890 AITNGDSISYRVS
-903 VKRAGTYSVKLT
+903 VKRAGTYSVTLT
-915 YSSGSTTNAI
+915 YSSGAASNAI

-935 AIESVSAGHTNPR
+935 AIDSVSAGHTNPN

-953 TFDLVAKKP
+953 TFDLVAKKS
-962 GTTTLTVGTPGNVSA
+962 GTTTLTVGTPGNADA

-1023 LTAARE
+1023 LAAARE

-1063 PTKSGETVT
+1063 PTKSGETAT
-1072 IEAEHGTMLDDHS
+1072 IEAEDGTMLDDHS

-1097 VMNLNGASGG
+1097 VKDFAGASGG
-1107 KVVDAIMNGDAIS
+1107 KIVDAIMNGDAIS
-1120 YRVKVERPG
+1120 YRVNVKRAGTYSVK
-1129 IYRVTLTYFSG
+1129 LTYSSG
-1140 SEANAVKLSDNG
+1140 SADNAIKLSDNN
-1152 GVFEAVDSV
+1152 GVFEAVESV
-1161 SAGGTNPTELKTVT
+1161 SAGHTNSNELKTVT

-1229 EDDYTAETWTPF
+1229 EDGYTADSWKPF
-1241 KAALA
+1241 AAALKAARE
-1246 SAQGVLADEEAT
+1246 VLANEDAT
-1258 QDQVNDALKA
+1258 QEQVNDALKA
-1268 LTDARGALA
+1268 LNDARGALA
-1277 EKPAKPAVDKAA
+1277 EKPVKPAVDKAA

-1296 LKGLKADDYT
+1296 AAELAEDDYT

-1340 LTDARGALAEKPVKP
+1340 LTDARGALAEKPAKP

-1391 AQDVLGNE
+1391 AQGVLADE
-1399 EATQDQVDGALK
+1399 EATQDQVNGALK

-1424 ITPDPEPEPK
+1424 VTPDPE

>member
-29 LAVAPTPAFAADAPQ
+29 LAVVPTPAFAADAPQ

-106 KDAGFTRL
+106 KEAGFTRL

-290 AKDGFNTNLSGGFSK
+290 AKDGFNTNLSGGYSK

-329 TAKNTPKTLTDL
+329 TTKNTPKTLTDL

-359 PPNNKGKLDVAI
+359 PPNNKGKLDPAI

-518 SLPQISE
+518 NLPQISE

-556 GKWNDEKIDG
+556 GNWNDEKIDG

-609 GGAAQTIN
+609 GGATQTIN

-633 TLEAREHNVVITAT
+633 TLEAREHNVVVTAT

-656 YLNNDST
+656 YLNNGST

-784 RAEALDTANFNA
+784 RAEALDTSNFNA

-839 AFPATQGKTV
+839 AFPATQSKTV
-849 TIEAEHGTLID
+849 TIEAEHGTMHD
-860 DHSNDRDQWGGNY
+860 DHSNDAGW
-873 PMEIVDFEG
+873 PMAIIDFAG

-890 AINNGDAVSYRVN
+890 AITNGDSISYRVS
-903 VKRAGTYSVKLT
+903 VKRAGTYSVTLT
-915 YSSGSTTNAI
+915 YSSGAASNAI

-935 AIESVSAGHTNPR
+935 AIDSVSAGHTNPN

-953 TFDLVAKKP
+953 TFDLVAKKS
-962 GTTTLTVGTPGNVSA
+962 GTTTLTVGTPGNADA

-1063 PTKSGETVT
+1063 PTKSGETAT
-1072 IEAEHGTMLDDHS
+1072 IEAEDGTMLDDHS

-1097 VMNLNGASGG
+1097 VKDFAGSSGG
-1107 KVVDAIMNGDAIS
+1107 KIVDAIMNGDAIS
-1120 YRVKVERPG
+1120 YRVNVKRAGTYSVK
-1129 IYRVTLTYFSG
+1129 LTYSSG
-1140 SEANAVKLSDNG
+1140 SADNAIKLSDNN
-1152 GVFEAVDSV
+1152 GVFEAVESV
-1161 SAGGTNPTELKTVT
+1161 SAGHTNSNELKTVT
-1175 FDLVAKKS
+1175 FDLVAKKF

-1229 EDDYTAETWTPF
+1229 EDDYTAETWAPF
-1241 KAALA
+1241 EAALTA
-1246 SAQGVLADEEAT
+1246 AQGVLGNEDAT

-1268 LTDARGALA
+1268 LNDARGALA
-1277 EKPAKPAVDKAA
+1277 EKPVKPAVDKAD

-1296 LKGLKADDYT
+1296 AAKLAADDYT
-1306 AETWAAFQAAL
+1306 ADSWKPFAAAL
-1317 ASAQDVLG
+1317 KAAREVLAD
-1325 NEDATQEQVNDALKA
+1325 EEATQDQVNDALKA

-1391 AQDVLGNE
+1391 AQGVLADE
-1399 EATQDQVDGALK
+1399 EATQDQVNGALK

-1424 ITPDPEPEPK
+1424 VTPDPE

>member
-208 ILGNSKYGNNG
+208 ILGNKKYGNNG

-290 AKDGFNTNLSGGFSK
+290 AKDGFNTNLSGGYSK

-359 PPNNKGKLDVAI
+359 PPNNKGKLDAAI

-468 VSYQTEENGAW
+468 VSYQSSDGTW
-479 TEFGRGGTIGA
+479 TDFGSGGTIGA

-518 SLPQISE
+518 NLPQISE

-544 MVGIDNAEMTKT
+544 MTGIDNTEMTT
-556 GKWNDEKIDG
+556 SGNWNAEKIDG

-582 SFKFTGTKFAIV
+582 SFSFTGTKFAIV

-633 TLEAREHNVVITAT
+633 TLEAREHNVVVTAT

-656 YLNNDST
+656 YLNNGST

-784 RAEALDTANFNA
+784 RAEALDTSNFNA
-796 DSVAELTAAIEAARN
+796 DSVAELNAAIEAARN

-819 GVEVRK
+819 GTEVR
-825 AMKALQDAMDNLSF
+825 AVMKALQAAMDNLSF
-839 AFPATQGKTV
+839 AFPAEEGKTV
-849 TIEAEHGTLID
+849 TIEAEYGTLID

-890 AINNGDAVSYRVN
+890 AINNGDAVTYRVN
-903 VKRAGTYSVKLT
+903 VKRAGTYSVTLT
-915 YSSGSTTNAI
+915 YSSGSASNAI
-925 KLSDDNGVFE
+925 KLSDDSGVFK
-935 AIESVSAGHTNPR
+935 AIDSVSAGHTNPR

-953 TFDLVAKKP
+953 TFDLVAKKA
-962 GTTTLTVGTPGNVSA
+962 GATTLTVGTPGSASA

-982 FDITLKE
+982 FDITLKRTV
-989 AAVDKSDLQKAVDKA
+989 ADKAELQKAVDKA
-1004 DELSS
+1004 DELNA
-1009 EDYTTDSWQAFQTA
+1009 EDYSADSWRNFQAA
-1023 LTAARE
+1023 LTAAQTVLDSE
-1029 MLNNETATQT
+1029 GATQT
-1039 QVDGALETLDNA
+1039 QVNDALTALNDA
-1051 RKALHAVTVFAF
+1051 RDALAEAPAFAF
-1063 PTKSGETVT
+1063 PTKSGEIVT
-1072 IEAEHGTMLDDHS
+1072 IEAEDGTMVDDHS
-1085 NDTNQWGTYPMT
+1085 NDADQWGGTYPMT
-1097 VMNLNGASGG
+1097 VMDLDGASGG

-1129 IYRVTLTYFSG
+1129 TYSVKLTYSSG
-1140 SEANAVKLSDNG
+1140 SESNAVKLSDNG

-1161 SAGGTNPTELKTVT
+1161 SAGGTNPREFKTVT
-1175 FDLVAKKS
+1175 FDLVAKKA
-1183 GTTTL
+1183 GTTIL

-1201 DKFDITLKKAV
+1201 DKFDITLAAPV
-1212 VNKDELK
+1212 VDKTELQ
-1219 KAVDDAAKLA
+1219 KAVDDAASLSA
-1229 EDDYTAETWTPF
+1229 DDYTADTWANF
-1241 KAALA
+1241 ESALNAARDALANDDAAQEQVDDALKALNDARAALA
-1246 SAQGVLADEEAT
+1246 EKPAVPAVNKAELQKAVDEAAALKAEDYTAGSWEPFEAALDDAREVLADDDAT
-1258 QDQVNDALKA
+1258 QDQVNDALAA
-1268 LTDARGALA
+1268 LTDARGALK
-1277 EKPAKPAVDKAA
+1277 KPEAKPDPDQPGGGDQGGNGGQGGAGDTGTKPSGDGNAAAKPA
-1289 LQKAVDD
+1289 
-1296 LKGLKADDYT
+1296 T
-1306 AETWAAFQAAL
+1306 
-1317 ASAQDVLG
+1317 
-1325 NEDATQEQVNDALKA
+1325 
-1340 LTDARGALAEKPVKP
+1340 
-1355 AVDKATL
+1355 
-1362 QKAVDDLK
+1362 
-1370 GLKADDY
+1370 
-1377 TAETWAPFETALET
+1377 
-1391 AQDVLGNE
+1391 
-1399 EATQDQVDGALK
+1399 
-1411 ALTDAHGALKVKE
+1411 
-1424 ITPDPEPEPK
+1424 
-1434 PEPKPNPTPNPGGN
+1434 
-1448 TGNAGN
+1448 
-1454 KDDKPAAATKPSASS
+1454 SS
-1469 KKDGKDLP
+1469 KKELP
-1477 TTGDASIVATVL
+1477 KTGDVSLLSAAI
-1489 AGGSGA
+1489 AGGSGV
-1495 AALAAAR
+1495 AALGAAR
-1502 VIDRKRRR
+1502 VVAYKRRRR

>member
-21 LLFAAAGP
+21 LLFASAGS

-106 KDAGFTRL
+106 KEAGFTRL

-181 NGEAPGI
+181 NGEDSGI

-290 AKDGFNTNLSGGFSK
+290 AKDGFNTNLSGGYSK

-329 TAKNTPKTLTDL
+329 TTKNTPKTLTDL

-359 PPNNKGKLDVAI
+359 PPNNKGKLDAAI

-381 IKDSFKDDLTRANKS
+381 IKDSFKDDVTRANKS

-479 TEFGRGGTIGA
+479 TDFGRGGTIGA

-503 VKVTFTTHNFGDENL
+503 VKVTFTTHDFGDENL
-518 SLPQISE
+518 NLPQISE
-525 MGLFKASRGFE
+525 MGLYKASRGFE

-556 GKWNDEKIDG
+556 GNWNDEKIDG

-656 YLNNDST
+656 YLNNGST

-713 TPQEVTFADGETE
+713 TPQEITFADGETE

-784 RAEALDTANFNA
+784 RAEALDTSNFNA

-849 TIEAEHGTLID
+849 TIEAEHGTMHD
-860 DHSNDRDQWGGNY
+860 DHSNDAGW
-873 PMEIVDFEG
+873 PMAIIDFAG

-890 AINNGDAVSYRVN
+890 AITNGDSISYRVS
-903 VKRAGTYSVKLT
+903 VKRAGTYSVMLT
-915 YSSGSTTNAI
+915 YSSGAASNAI

-935 AIESVSAGHTNPR
+935 AIDSVSAGHTVPS

-953 TFDLVAKKP
+953 TFDLVAKKS
-962 GTTTLTVGTPGNVSA
+962 GTTTLTVGTPGNADA

-989 AAVDKSDLQKAVDKA
+989 SAVDKSDLQKAVDKA

-1023 LTAARE
+1023 LAAARE

-1063 PTKSGETVT
+1063 PTKSGETAT
-1072 IEAEHGTMLDDHS
+1072 IEAEDGTMLDDHS
-1085 NDTNQWGTYPMT
+1085 NDTDQWNNTYPMT

-1129 IYRVTLTYFSG
+1129 TYRVTLTYFSG

-1175 FDLVAKKS
+1175 FDLVAKKA

-1193 GNADAPRL
+1193 GSASAPRL
-1201 DKFDITLKKAV
+1201 DKFDITLAAPAVDKAELQKAIDDAAKLVEDDYTAETWAGFESALGAARDVLANGDATQEQVNNALKALNDARAALAEKPV
-1212 VNKDELK
+1212 VNKADLQ

-1229 EDDYTAETWTPF
+1229 ADDYTADSWKPF
-1241 KAALA
+1241 AAALKAARE
-1246 SAQGVLADEEAT
+1246 VLADEEAT
-1258 QDQVNDALKA
+1258 QDQVND
-1268 LTDARGALA
+1268 
-1277 EKPAKPAVDKAA
+1277 
-1289 LQKAVDD
+1289 
-1296 LKGLKADDYT
+1296 
-1306 AETWAAFQAAL
+1306 
-1317 ASAQDVLG
+1317 
-1325 NEDATQEQVNDALKA
+1325 
-1340 LTDARGALAEKPVKP
+1340 
-1355 AVDKATL
+1355 
-1362 QKAVDDLK
+1362 
-1370 GLKADDY
+1370 
-1377 TAETWAPFETALET
+1377 
-1391 AQDVLGNE
+1391 
-1399 EATQDQVDGALK
+1399 ALK

-1424 ITPDPEPEPK
+1424 ITPDPEP
-1434 PEPKPNPTPNPGGN
+1434 KPNPTPNPGGN
-1448 TGNAGN
+1448 TGNTGN
-1454 KDDKPAAATKPSASS
+1454 KGDKPAAATKPSASS

-1477 TTGDASIVATVL
+1477 TTGDASVIATVL